1 MTSLSSIPALRMLPQ
16 AVLEATTVQARP
28 VRYPAGAVIRPA
40 GQRASGVVLLLSG
53 TVVAAHPTPIGTE
66 VWSDRWTGPRI
77 LDKPAV
83 LADDMPSYGLMAL
96 TTATARLL
104 PAEGF
109 SSLLENHPSVRAHV
123 LGHLARDITAV
134 RERLVQAV
142 ALSATSQVAA
152 WLSAQDPTS
161 EVVWRGP
168 QEHLARLLGLS
179 RVTVNRALVRLT
191 REGAIRLT
199 SHGIVI
205 ADRHRLAALAHES

>member
-1 MTSLSSIPALRMLPQ
+1 M
-16 AVLEATTVQARP
+16 QARP
-28 VRYPAGAVIRPA
+28 VQYPAGAVIRPA

-53 TVVAAHPTPIGTE
+53 TVVATHPTPMGTE

-83 LADDMPSYGLMAL
+83 LADDVPTYGLIAL

-109 SSLLENHPSVRAHV
+109 SRLLENHPSVRAHV

-142 ALSATSQVAA
+142 ALPAISRVAA
-152 WLSAQDPTS
+152 WLHAQDPTS
-161 EVVWRGP
+161 GVVWRGS

-179 RVTVNRALVRLT
+179 RVTVNRAIVRLT
-191 REGAIRLT
+191 REGAIRPT
-199 SHGIVI
+199 PHGIVI
-205 ADRHRLAALAHES
+205 ADRHRLAALACES